1 MRRAVLA
8 LVLIVFVGG
17 ALVGGS
23 SATAATGMT
32 RVGGAPP
39 RPAGMRVVG
48 SVAGATRIP
57 LTITLEPPDPG
68 ALESYA
74 TAVSTPGSID
84 YRDFLSVEE
93 FRARFA
99 PTDAQIAAVRSVL
112 SADGLTLGAVTA
124 NGLSIK
130 ASGTAAQVSEAFS
143 TSFDRVEL
151 AGGHTAFVNTS
162 APAVPSSVAATVQG
176 VVGLNSFP
184 VKRPSGLGLEGPTA
198 ADGPPVAQP
207 SVITGGPEACEEGR
221 AHPHGYTADDLASAY
236 GFSGLY
242 AQGDLGAG
250 ATIGLYE
257 LEPYEQSD
265 VSAYEQCY
273 GITPSVT
280 NIPIDGFNE
289 TGRAG
294 GEASGD
300 IEDIVGL
307 APQAKLLVYEAQNA
321 GASSLDNL
329 AAMVSQLRVEVI
341 SISYGVCEALAS
353 REEVAAETVLFEEA
367 AAQGQSVFVAAGD
380 EGSDCPGE
388 NRGETELAV
397 GTAGSGPFVTSV
409 GGTQLTLGPPP
420 TETTWN
426 EEGFGGA
433 GGVSRFAVM
442 PAYQRDAAPSV
453 GVIGADSS
461 GVPCGAPAGE
471 FCHEVPDVS
480 ASSASDGGYD
490 FYFANQWTDAFGTS
504 FAAPLWAAFVSLV
517 NSSPACT
524 GIGIGFVDPLLYKL
538 AGEDY
543 GKYFNDITTGNN
555 DVGDVNGGLYPAGPG
570 YDMATGLGTPIGS
583 ALSEGLC
590 GTEREG
596 VTMTDPGQQRVTV
609 GTPVNLALDATNL
622 NGAELT
628 YTVSGLPAG
637 LTVDAETGVITG
649 TPTTAGTSTV
659 TAVAEDFD
667 GATRTVVFE
676 WIVESPATA
685 VVPPPTSATSAPASN
700 GTPTPGGSPA
710 TTPTPGPR
718 AKACTVPKLLGKSLA
733 TAKAEL
739 KGAGCELGK
748 VAEPS
753 RRAKGKQESLV
764 VAAASPKPGA
774 RTTAAVFLRLAPQP
788 AKRHH

>member
-8 LVLIVFVGG
+8 LVLIVLVGG
-17 ALVGGS
+17 ALVGGT

-32 RVGGAPP
+32 QVGGAPP
-39 RPAGMRVVG
+39 RPAGMQVVG
-48 SVAGATRIP
+48 SVAATTRIP

-68 ALESYA
+68 ALERYA

-99 PTDAQIAAVRSVL
+99 PTDSQIAAVRSVL
-112 SADGLTLGAVTA
+112 SADGLTPGAVTA

-130 ASGTAAQVSEAFS
+130 AFGTAAQVSEAFS

-162 APAVPSSVAATVQG
+162 APAVPSSVAATIQG

-184 VKRPSGLGLEGPTA
+184 VKSPSGLGLEGPTA
-198 ADGPPVAQP
+198 SDGPPAAQP
-207 SVITGGPEACEEGR
+207 NVVTGGPQPCAAGR
-221 AHPHGYTADDLASAY
+221 AHPNGYTADDLADAY
-236 GFSGLY
+236 GFSSLY
-242 AQGDLGAG
+242 ARGDLGEG

-257 LEPYEQSD
+257 LEPYEQSY

-273 GITPSVT
+273 EITPSVT
-280 NIPIDGFNE
+280 NVPIDGFDE
-289 TGRAG
+289 TGRG
-294 GEASGD
+294 QGEASSD
-300 IEDIVGL
+300 VEDVVGL
-307 APQAKLLVYEAQNA
+307 APQAKVFVYEAGN
-321 GASSLDNL
+321 GGSSVLDNL
-329 AAMVSQLRVEVI
+329 AAMVDENRVEVI
-341 SISYGVCEALAS
+341 SISWGTCEAVAS
-353 REEVAAETVLFEEA
+353 REELAAETVLFEEA

-388 NRGETELAV
+388 NSGNTELAV
-397 GTAGSGPFVTSV
+397 GTAGAGPFVTSV
-409 GGTQLTLGPPP
+409 GGTQLTLGPPR

-433 GGVSRFAVM
+433 GGVSRLAVM
-442 PAYQRDAAPSV
+442 PTYQRDAAPSV
-453 GVIGADSS
+453 GVINADSS

-555 DVGDVNGGLYPAGPG
+555 DVGDVNGGLYPASPG
-570 YDMATGLGTPIGS
+570 YDMATGLGTPIGG

-590 GTEREG
+590 GAEREG
-596 VTMTDPGQQRVTV
+596 VTMADPGQQRVTV
-609 GTPVNLALDATNL
+609 GTPVSLALNATNL

-649 TPTTAGTSTV
+649 TPTAAGTSTV

-676 WIVESPATA
+676 WIVESPATV
-685 VVPPPTSATSAPASN
+685 VVPPPTSGNSAPTSN
-700 GTPTPGGSPA
+700 EAPVPNPA
-710 TTPTPGPR
+710 PGPG
-718 AKACTVPKLLGKSLA
+718 AKACKVPKVIGKSLA
-733 TAKAEL
+733 KAKAEL

-748 VAEPS
+748 VAEPG
-753 RRAKGKQESLV
+753 RRAKGKQEPLV

-774 RTTAAVFLRLAPQP
+774 KTAAAVSLRLAPQP
-788 AKRHH
+788 VKRHH